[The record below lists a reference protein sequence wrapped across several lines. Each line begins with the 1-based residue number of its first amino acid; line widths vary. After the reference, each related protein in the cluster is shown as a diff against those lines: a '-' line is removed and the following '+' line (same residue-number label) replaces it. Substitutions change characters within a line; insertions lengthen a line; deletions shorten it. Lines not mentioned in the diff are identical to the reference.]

1 MAATFKEIVEKAKN
15 AGPKRRLA
23 VPAPKKSDIDL
34 ISCAAGEGLI
44 IPLLIG
50 EGKTMEALA
59 KKSPLASLEYEI
71 VEVGAADGAILKAV
85 SLAREGRADI
95 VMQGGV
101 DQKSFMN
108 SVLEAKTGLLKSRVA
123 SYASVF
129 QLRKRDKLIL
139 ATDTFVNN
147 FPGIAEKQLILE
159 NALGLAGVLEIEEPR
174 VAALAAIE
182 QVNPSIPSTLDAAI
196 LSKMSERKQ
205 FGKAVVEGPLD
216 MDCAL
221 SEAAAARKGLKSAVT
236 GNADI
241 YLVPEIETG
250 YQLVQALVFFGGMK
264 TAGIILGTAVPAIP
278 ILPFVANEDRIVE
291 LALAVLLSGIG
302 GNHG

>member
-1 MAATFKEIVEKAKN
+1 MAATFNEIIEKAKDGG
-15 AGPKRRLA
+15 AKKRLA
-23 VPAPKKSDIDL
+23 VPSPKKQDL
-34 ISCAAGEGLI
+34 DFLCRAAGEGFI
-44 IPLLIG
+44 VPLLIG
-50 EGKTMEALA
+50 DGRTIQAMVKEG
-59 KKSPLASLEYEI
+59 PLAALEHEI
-71 VEVGAADGAILKAV
+71 AEAKDSAGAVRTAV
-85 SLAREGRADI
+85 TFAREGRVDI
-95 VMQGGV
+95 LMQGGANQE
-101 DQKSFMN
+101 DFM
-108 SVLEAKTGLLKSRVA
+108 SAVLEANTGLLKGKLA

-139 ATDTFVNN
+139 VTDSFLNN

-159 NALGLAGVLEIEEPR
+159 NALGLAGILGMEEPK

-196 LSKMSERKQ
+196 LSKMSERRQ

-221 SEAAAARKGLKSAVT
+221 SRVAAARKGLQSAVT
-236 GNADI
+236 GNADV

-250 YQLVQALVFFGGMK
+250 YQLVQSLVFFGGMK
-264 TAGIILGTAVPAIP
+264 TAGIILGTTKPVIP
-278 ILPFVANEDRIVE
+278 DLPFVSDENRIVE
-291 LALAVLLSGIG
+291 LALAVLVSRQG